1 MKLYTVREACEVLGV
16 PLKPIPHV
24 TAAAT
29 PLEAPEDLPR
39 AVREALARDTGDRS
53 VDTAR
58 IVNVC
63 HSSGLTLEQARA
75 AVNTRPDLAARL
87 KSRSDDDVQTIW
99 LKAVDNSQATTKASS
114 SSRPRRARRR
124 RPGGAAEFID
134 PHDGLLVKDLAD
146 AVLDDIHCGWGVHDE
161 RLYIYRDGV
170 WTADT
175 EGRIEKAIADK
186 LGNQYREA
194 HGRNTRAM
202 IRYSPRTPRI
212 TCDPQPRHVNLL
224 NGMWDWKQQVLQ
236 PHSPDYLST
245 TQIPVTYDA
254 DADCPE
260 FQAFIEQV
268 LPADCYEPTAD
279 SPGFIWE
286 LIGYALY
293 SGNPLHIA
301 ILLYGKGRNGKGTL
315 IRVLHDMLGARNCST
330 ATLHELVENR
340 FRAATLFGKLANP
353 AGDLDSTFLKN
364 TALFKAITGGDQIQ
378 GEHKYGAA
386 FEFTP
391 WALPIY
397 STNRAFGSSDS
408 SEGWVARWVV
418 VPFPAEFLGRE
429 DRNLDARLHTDSEL
443 AGIVRRGLAA
453 LPVLMARG
461 RLPEPASVL
470 AAKQQFVDASD
481 TVRAWLASTYRIGSV
496 GDWTSRRD
504 IRNAYGRHCVAMG
517 DKPITSQALY
527 NRIEQIAGVT
537 ARTRQGD
544 RGFTGIGPLEASD
557 KEDQVQKVQKEQ
569 PFPPL
574 IAPRGKKGT
583 NSAPSA
589 PSDLFIQVSAES
601 EGAGVLSQL
610 FNEPVHTCG
619 RCCTPLDNPNLITCP
634 DRVGCDERIERNI
647 R

>member
-39 AVREALARDTGDRS
+39 AVREALARNTGDRS

-63 HSSGLTLEQARA
+63 YSSGLTLEQARA

-87 KSRSDDDVQTIW
+87 KSRPDDDVQTIW
-99 LKAVDNSQATTKASS
+99 LKAVDNSQATTLTVG
-114 SSRPRRARRR
+114 RGNQ
-124 RPGGAAEFID
+124 GGGTTEFIH
-134 PHDGLLVKDLAD
+134 PRDGLLVKDLAD

-175 EGRIEKAIADK
+175 EGRIEKAIVDK
-186 LGNQYREA
+186 LGNRYREA
-194 HGRNTRAM
+194 HGRNVRAM

-212 TCDPQPRHVNLL
+212 TCDPQPQHVNLL
-224 NGMWDWKQQVLQ
+224 NGMWDWKKQVLQ

-245 TQIPVTYDA
+245 TQIPVAYDP

-268 LPADCYEPTAD
+268 LPPDCYEPTAD

-286 LIGYALY
+286 LIGYTLY

-315 IRVLHDMLGARNCST
+315 IRVLHHMLGARNCST

-453 LPVLMARG
+453 LPALMARG

-481 TVRAWLASTYRIGSV
+481 PVRSWLFANYRVGNP
-496 GDWTSRRD
+496 GDWTSRQELRA
-504 IRNAYGRHCVAMG
+504 AYSRRCLEAG
-517 DKPITSQALY
+517 DTALNSQSFY
-527 NRIEQIAGVT
+527 NRIEQIAGVSH
-537 ARTRQGD
+537 RTRRGV
-544 RGFTGIGPLEASD
+544 RGFGGIGAHTTPTP
-557 KEDQVQKVQKEQ
+557 DQGAEGATSPTPPALRGGKGRKPA
-569 PFPPL
+569 PF
-574 IAPRGKKGT
+574 
-583 NSAPSA
+583 A
-589 PSDLFIQVSAES
+589 PSDLFSQLDAES
-601 EGAGVLSQL
+601 EGAGVLAQL
-610 FNEPVHTCG
+610 FGGAPATDEPVHTCG
-619 RCCTPLDNPNLITCP
+619 RCCTPLDNPNLDVCH
-634 DRVGCDERIERNI
+634 DRPACDERIERNI